1 MIENQA
7 YLFDVEPSKQG
18 VYTFWTT
25 KDKGLLKGELHHV
38 HANVY
43 AQPYSNIE
51 MNFLIKQ
58 LSSNEL
64 LTDHGVV

>member
-1 MIENQA
+1 MIVQQA

-38 HANVY
+38 HSKVY
-43 AQPYSNIE
+43 AQTYSNVGI
-51 MNFLIKQ
+51 NFLIKQ
-58 LSSNEL
+58 LNSTE
-64 LTDHGVV
+64 